1 MLKKMNYVL
10 FIILLCLLSGC
21 FGPAPEEK
29 IYTILE
35 EAVTLEDSF
44 KEQQQP
50 LLELEKKEA
59 DLYNKIMDLGMK
71 EFEQVVSL
79 SKQALTSVEER
90 ESKIQMEYDSIMS
103 SKDKFNE
110 INEEIE
116 KIKDETLLQSAQELK
131 STMEGR
137 YKSYEK
143 LYENY
148 KKSISLDKELY
159 SMLQKEDLEME
170 QLETQIDKINKS
182 YQSVMEQNN
191 EFNKLT
197 EQYNDLKIKFYE
209 EANLNVE
216 KSE

>member
-1 MLKKMNYVL
+1 M

-131 STMEGR
+131 SAMEGR

-159 SMLQKEDLEME
+159 SMLQKEDLGME
-170 QLETQIDKINKS
+170 QLETQIDKVNKS

>member
-1 MLKKMNYVL
+1 MFIVL
-10 FIILLCLLSGC
+10 LFLLSGC
-21 FGPAPEEK
+21 FGPAPEER

-35 EAVTLEDSF
+35 EAVTLENSF

-59 DLYNKIMDLGMK
+59 DLYNRIMDLGMK

-79 SKQALTSVEER
+79 SKEALTSVEER
-90 ESKIQMEYDSIMS
+90 ESKLQMEYDSIMS

-131 STMEGR
+131 STMEDR
-137 YKSYEK
+137 YKSYEN

-148 KKSISLDKELY
+148 KNQFL
-159 SMLQKEDLEME
+159 
-170 QLETQIDKINKS
+170 
-182 YQSVMEQNN
+182 
-191 EFNKLT
+191 
-197 EQYNDLKIKFYE
+197 
-209 EANLNVE
+209 
-216 KSE
+216 

>member
-1 MLKKMNYVL
+1 MLKKKNYAL
-10 FIILLCLLSGC
+10 FIVLLFLLSGC
-21 FGPAPEEK
+21 FGPAPEER

-35 EAVTLEDSF
+35 EAVTLENSF

-59 DLYNKIMDLGMK
+59 DLYNRIMDLGMK

-79 SKQALTSVEER
+79 SKEALTSVEER
-90 ESKIQMEYDSIMS
+90 ESKLQMEYDSIMS

-131 STMEGR
+131 STMEER
-137 YKSYEK
+137 YKSYEN

-159 SMLQKEDLEME
+159 SMLQNKDLEMK
-170 QLETQIDKINKS
+170 QLETQIAKINKS

-209 EANLNVE
+209 EAELNVE

>member
-1 MLKKMNYVL
+1 MLKKKNYAL
-10 FIILLCLLSGC
+10 FIVLLFLLSGC
-21 FGPAPEEK
+21 FGPAPEER

-35 EAVTLEDSF
+35 EAVTLENSF

-59 DLYNKIMDLGMK
+59 DLYNRIMDLGMK

-79 SKQALTSVEER
+79 SKEALTSVEER
-90 ESKIQMEYDSIMS
+90 ESKLQMEYDSIMS

-131 STMEGR
+131 STMEDR
-137 YKSYEK
+137 YKSYEN

-159 SMLQKEDLEME
+159 SMLQNKDLEMK
-170 QLETQIDKINKS
+170 QLETQIAKINKS

-197 EQYNDLKIKFYE
+197 EQYNDLKITFYE
-209 EANLNVE
+209 EAELNVE

>member
-1 MLKKMNYVL
+1 MLKKKNYAL
-10 FIILLCLLSGC
+10 FIVLLFLLSGC
-21 FGPAPEEK
+21 FGPAPEER

-35 EAVTLEDSF
+35 EAVTLENSF

-59 DLYNKIMDLGMK
+59 DLYNRIMDLGMK

-79 SKQALTSVEER
+79 SKEALTSVEER
-90 ESKIQMEYDSIMS
+90 ESKLQMEYDSIMS

-131 STMEGR
+131 STMEDR
-137 YKSYEK
+137 YKSYEN

-159 SMLQKEDLEME
+159 SMLQNKDLEMK
-170 QLETQIDKINKS
+170 QLETQIAKINKS

-209 EANLNVE
+209 EAELNVE

>member
-1 MLKKMNYVL
+1 MLKKKNYAL
-10 FIILLCLLSGC
+10 FIVLLFLLSGC
-21 FGPAPEEK
+21 LGPAPER

-35 EAVTLEDSF
+35 EAVTLENSF

-59 DLYNKIMDLGMK
+59 DLYNRIMDLGMK

-79 SKQALTSVEER
+79 SKEALTSVEER
-90 ESKIQMEYDSIMS
+90 ESKLQMEYDSIMS

-131 STMEGR
+131 STMEDR
-137 YKSYEK
+137 YKSYEN

-159 SMLQKEDLEME
+159 SMLQNKDLEMK
-170 QLETQIDKINKS
+170 QLETQIAKINKS

-209 EANLNVE
+209 EAELNVE

>member
-1 MLKKMNYVL
+1 MLKKKNFALLLIL
-10 FIILLCLLSGC
+10 FCLLSGC
-21 FGPAPEEK
+21 FGPAPEER

-35 EAVTLEDSF
+35 EVVTLEDSF

-79 SKQALTSVEER
+79 AKEALTSVEER
-90 ESKIQMEYDSIMS
+90 ESKIQIEYDSIMS

-116 KIKDETLLQSAQELK
+116 KINDEKLLQSIQELK
-131 STMEGR
+131 STMEDR
-137 YKSYEK
+137 YKSYEI
-143 LYENY
+143 LYEDY

-170 QLETQIDKINKS
+170 ELETQITKINKS
-182 YQSVMEQNN
+182 YQTVLEQNN

-197 EQYNDLKIKFYE
+197 EQYNELKIKFYE
-209 EANLNVE
+209 EVELNVE

>member
-1 MLKKMNYVL
+1 MLKKKNYAL
-10 FIILLCLLSGC
+10 FIVLLFLLSGC
-21 FGPAPEEK
+21 FGPAPEER

-35 EAVTLEDSF
+35 EAVTLENSF

-59 DLYNKIMDLGMK
+59 DLYNRIMDLGMK

-79 SKQALTSVEER
+79 SKEALTSVEER
-90 ESKIQMEYDSIMS
+90 ESKLQMEYDSIMS

-131 STMEGR
+131 STMEDR
-137 YKSYEK
+137 YKSYEN

-148 KKSISLDKELY
+148 KNQFL
-159 SMLQKEDLEME
+159 
-170 QLETQIDKINKS
+170 
-182 YQSVMEQNN
+182 
-191 EFNKLT
+191 
-197 EQYNDLKIKFYE
+197 
-209 EANLNVE
+209 
-216 KSE
+216 

>member
-1 MLKKMNYVL
+1 MLRKSNYVL
-10 FIILLCLLSGC
+10 FIILLFLLSGC

-71 EFEQVVSL
+71 EFAQVVSL
-79 SKQALTSVEER
+79 SNQALTSVEER

-131 STMEGR
+131 SAMEGR

-170 QLETQIDKINKS
+170 QLETQIDKVNKS

>member
-1 MLKKMNYVL
+1 M
-10 FIILLCLLSGC
+10 FILLLCLLSGC
-21 FGPAPEEK
+21 LGPAPEERM
-29 IYTILE
+29 YMILE
-35 EAVTLEDSF
+35 EVVTLEDPF

-79 SKQALTSVEER
+79 SKEALTLVEER
-90 ESKIQMEYDSIMS
+90 ESKIKIEYDSIMS
-103 SKDKFNE
+103 SRDKFNE
-110 INEEIE
+110 FNEEIVRINDD
-116 KIKDETLLQSAQELK
+116 KLLQSAQELK
-131 STMEGR
+131 SKMEDR
-137 YKSYEK
+137 YKSYEI

-159 SMLQKEDLEME
+159 SMLQREDLEMK
-170 QLETQIDKINKS
+170 QLETQITKINKS
-182 YQSVMEQNN
+182 YQLVMEQNN

-209 EANLNVE
+209 EAKLNVE

>member
-1 MLKKMNYVL
+1 MLKKKNYAL
-10 FIILLCLLSGC
+10 FIVLLFLLSGC
-21 FGPAPEEK
+21 FGPAPEER

-35 EAVTLEDSF
+35 EAVTLENSF

-59 DLYNKIMDLGMK
+59 DLYKRIMDLGMK

-79 SKQALTSVEER
+79 SKEALTSVEER
-90 ESKIQMEYDSIMS
+90 ESKLQMEYDSIMS

-131 STMEGR
+131 STMEDR
-137 YKSYEK
+137 YKSYEN

-159 SMLQKEDLEME
+159 SMLQNKDLEMK
-170 QLETQIDKINKS
+170 QLETQIAKINKS

-209 EANLNVE
+209 EAELNVE